1 MGNPQN
7 RREAILAEHHD
18 LDAKIQALTGN
29 PGSNDLELQALKK
42 RKLKLKDELAL
53 LEREA

>member
-53 LEREA
+53 LERET